1 MALTVAVIWSSA
13 SVQHEMD
20 LYVRD
25 QPITGRQLEGN
36 PGDICPVVAEVAWHL
51 LAILATSVANVQ
63 VCFASCCFP
72 VPMM

>member
-51 LAILATSVANVQ
+51 LAILAT
-63 VCFASCCFP
+63 
-72 VPMM
+72 